1 MDLMPIVPPIKEKG
15 MWWGERDKRHA
26 IFFWLVLTLGQAGQL
41 ISNEFSKPSWKNFD
55 VLTTLLFL
63 FLFFEKGRKRRK
75 KARGKKTLC
84 VFLYIFKFRGGCAK
98 MYFELYY

>member
-63 FLFFEKGRKRRK
+63 FFEKGRKRRK